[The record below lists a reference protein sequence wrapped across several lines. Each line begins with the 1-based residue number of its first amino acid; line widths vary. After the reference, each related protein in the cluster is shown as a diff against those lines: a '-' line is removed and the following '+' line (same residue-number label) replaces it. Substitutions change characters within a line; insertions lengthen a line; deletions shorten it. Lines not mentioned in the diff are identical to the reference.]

1 MSGRLEAVYARL
13 PAPLQHVAVT
23 AYGYTWRRRRLG
35 GRFGEYRDGFARRL
49 RDLELV
55 PEWQARRLRELL
67 AIAWEAPH
75 YRASFGAAGLTRAEL
90 SVLGPRD
97 LGRLPIVDKDAVR
110 RAPDSFCPGGAP
122 ARGAGAYSTSGSTG
136 TPLTV
141 YNDSDDL
148 RRAMALRD
156 AWYGELAGVTYALPR
171 ATFSGRR
178 VEPASD
184 SDGPFHR
191 YNLAEK
197 QIYFSPYHL
206 GPATVARY
214 VEALQRHRPAWL
226 TGYAGAIDDL
236 ARLALEAG
244 LEPPPLRAVITAAE
258 PVPPGLHEHVRRAFG
273 CVAYEE
279 YGLAE
284 QVCFALACDHGS
296 LHVAEDAA
304 LVEILRED
312 GTPCA
317 EGEIGEI
324 VGTGFIRESQPLIR
338 YRTGDL
344 ASARREACGCG
355 RTTLVLLGL
364 EGRVDDIVIGADGRR
379 VGRLSHVPKD
389 LPGVLA
395 MQFVQERPGSVIAR
409 TVCEGTL
416 EEPVRDEIRRRL
428 VDRLG
433 AGTEI
438 EVVQTEALERTAR
451 GKIRGVIR
459 RGPSDSAAR

>member
-1 MSGRLEAVYARL
+1 VSRLEAVYGRL
-13 PAPLQHVAVT
+13 PAPLQHVAIT

-35 GRFGEYRDGFARRL
+35 GRFREYRDGYAQRL
-49 RDLELV
+49 RAPELV
-55 PEWQARRLRELL
+55 APWQARRLAELL

-75 YRASFGAAGLTRAEL
+75 YRASFEAAGLTRA
-90 SVLGPRD
+90 D
-97 LGRLPIVDKDAVR
+97 LARIQPADLTCLPIVDKDAVR

-122 ARGAGAYSTSGSTG
+122 GRGAATYSTSGSTG

-156 AWYGELAGVTYALPR
+156 AWYGELAGVTYAQPR

-184 SDGPFHR
+184 SEGPFHR
-191 YNLAEK
+191 YNLAER
-197 QIYFSPYHL
+197 QVYFSPYHL

-214 VEALQRHRPAWL
+214 VEALQRHRPVWL
-226 TGYAGAIDDL
+226 TGYAGAIDEL
-236 ARLALEAG
+236 ARLALEQG
-244 LEPPPLRAVITAAE
+244 LTCPPLRAVITAAE
-258 PVPPGLHEHVRRAFG
+258 PVPPGLRDHVRRAFG
-273 CVAYEE
+273 CAAHEE

-284 QVCFALACDHGS
+284 QVCFALECDHGS

-312 GTPCA
+312 GTACA
-317 EGEIGEI
+317 DGEVGEV

-344 ASARREACGCG
+344 AAARRQACGCG

-364 EGRVDDIVIGADGRR
+364 EGRIDDVVVGADGRR

-395 MQFVQERPGSVIAR
+395 MQFVQDRPGAVVAR
-409 TVCEGTL
+409 VVSEGVL
-416 EEPVRDEIRRRL
+416 ALAVSEEIRRRL
-428 VDRLG
+428 AERLG
-433 AGTEI
+433 SAMEI
-438 EVVQTEALERTAR
+438 EVEQVSALERTAR

-459 RGPSDSAAR
+459 RSPSG

>member
-13 PAPLQHVAVT
+13 PAPMQHVAVT
-23 AYGYTWRRRRLG
+23 AYGYSWRRKRLG
-35 GRFGEYRDGFARRL
+35 GRFGEYREGFAQRL
-49 RDLELV
+49 RDPGLV
-55 PEWQARRLRELL
+55 PAWQARRLQEIL

-75 YRASFGAAGLTRAEL
+75 YRGAFEASGLTRADTSALEP
-90 SVLGPRD
+90 GD
-97 LGRLPIVDKDAVR
+97 LARLPIVDKDGVR
-110 RAPDSFCPGGAP
+110 RDPDAFCPGGSP
-122 ARGAGAYSTSGSTG
+122 ARGARAYSTSGSTG

-148 RRAMALRD
+148 RRSMALRD

-184 SDGPFHR
+184 SQGPFHR

-206 GPATVARY
+206 GPATIARY
-214 VEALQRHRPAWL
+214 VEALQRYRPAWL

-236 ARLALEAG
+236 ARMALEQG
-244 LEPPPLRAVITAAE
+244 LACPPLQAVITAAE
-258 PVPPGLHEHVRRAFG
+258 PVPPGLREHVRRAFA
-273 CVAYEE
+273 CAAHEE

-284 QVCFALACDHGS
+284 QVCFALECEHGS

-312 GTPCA
+312 GTACA
-317 EGEIGEI
+317 EGEVGEI

-344 ASARREACGCG
+344 AAARRQPCACG

-364 EGRVDDIVIGADGRR
+364 EGRVDDVVIGADGRR
-379 VGRLSHVPKD
+379 VGRLSHVPKE

-409 TVCEGTL
+409 AVCEGTL
-416 EEPVRDEIRRRL
+416 EPAVRDEITRRL

-433 AGTEI
+433 TAMQI
-438 EVVQTEALERTAR
+438 EVEQVDALERTAR

-459 RGPSDSAAR
+459 RQPSG